1 MKKFLLIGLT
11 TLLLSGCSGSKVDY
25 EEFRKEY
32 AITSYNDI
40 SFDVSPKQVNGSI
53 YHKDYYHDSGNY
65 YSVYNDRPIS
75 LDYMDYYTAFGFK
88 FYYDYYEKYDVYDA
102 FGEMYPFTY
111 NYLDKAELFYYVMS
125 EDSSAYKYITGI
137 ESFEKNLHL
146 FNVLSVGDYYVFAE
160 EGDTHVRVANTYI
173 NYDVDIYG
181 FSSSLIK
188 DVKIFEKL
196 NDTEYF
202 IKTGTGN
209 YRYKYSMENQDNSN
223 YYYDNVIG
231 EEVTSYNEED
241 YYSIMSLRFAGSS
254 YTYDYTVKKCNE
266 ITNDFTFVYEGIKY
280 YARINA
286 FNNYSIPNYFPIK
299 YMMSKDNTYCFILCH
314 KIDDDKNLSN
324 KYYVFKLDNYS
335 KTSDFTEDISI
346 FNDSSPYI
354 YFNNEYKYL
363 TGESL
368 IALTDDYYL
377 TKNKSSGSYRFVTS
391 GNSYTTIDYD
401 KLGSPFLINDQYW
414 FIDKNSN
421 DLCFFNVNTS
431 SCSYRSIESFYST
444 YFCIYTY
451 NNSLYCMDR
460 ELFTLSSYIICLSWR
475 ETECIIFNQT
485 KASFILELSTYSE
498 GTILYIFNFK

>member
-1 MKKFLLIGLT
+1 
-11 TLLLSGCSGSKVDY
+11 
-25 EEFRKEY
+25 
-32 AITSYNDI
+32 
-40 SFDVSPKQVNGSI
+40 
-53 YHKDYYHDSGNY
+53 
-65 YSVYNDRPIS
+65 
-75 LDYMDYYTAFGFK
+75 MDYYTAFGFK
-88 FYYDYYEKYDVYDA
+88 FYYDHYEKYDVYDA

-202 IKTGTGN
+202 IRTGTGN

-241 YYSIMSLRFAGSS
+241 YYSIMSFRFAGSS

-280 YARINA
+280 YARIHA

-377 TKNKSSGSYRFVTS
+377 TKN
-391 GNSYTTIDYD
+391 
-401 KLGSPFLINDQYW
+401 
-414 FIDKNSN
+414 
-421 DLCFFNVNTS
+421 
-431 SCSYRSIESFYST
+431 
-444 YFCIYTY
+444 
-451 NNSLYCMDR
+451 
-460 ELFTLSSYIICLSWR
+460 
-475 ETECIIFNQT
+475 
-485 KASFILELSTYSE
+485 
-498 GTILYIFNFK
+498 